1 MNNLT
6 KFNLRNENTRG
17 SKPVAREQLV
27 GGAKKV
33 FKTKILTKIQ
43 FNIFL
48 MRLSL
53 FLTSILIIVPSPF
66 GVATYYLGRT

>member
-1 MNNLT
+1 M
-6 KFNLRNENTRG
+6 KI
-17 SKPVAREQLV
+17 PVASEQLV

-66 GVATYYLGRT
+66 GVTTYFLGRT

>member
-6 KFNLRNENTRG
+6 KFNLRNEG
-17 SKPVAREQLV
+17 SKPVASEQLV

-43 FNIFL
+43 FNISL
-48 MRLSL
+48 VRLSL

-66 GVATYYLGRT
+66 GLATYYLGRT

>member
-17 SKPVAREQLV
+17 SKPVASEQLV

-43 FNIFL
+43 N
-48 MRLSL
+48 
-53 FLTSILIIVPSPF
+53 TVK
-66 GVATYYLGRT
+66 